1 MPSSMNGLAI
11 SPPSSQQMTQD
22 VAILDF
28 PMSGKFGYTGPGRSS
43 SKPSS
48 SSIHSDSSS
57 EGDDDD
63 ISSGNDQD
71 EKLDAFNE
79 ASRTPKYHRV
89 KSQPSVPQP
98 VQPRFSRALTMPLSS
113 QLSSHLQHPHRLNG
127 ALVPS
132 PQQQADSPEW
142 IQFGELSLELADSV
156 QAMIQN
162 MLQISP
168 PHILEPAKEQVS
180 ACSFTVPTPSMSAMF
195 TAMKNLN
202 YISANMATFCASG
215 PEDSS
220 QEYGSH
226 NDFDIGEVL
235 QNVGDVLSGAAAH
248 VGVELVLYH
257 GDIGLKHIWVK
268 GDEGGMSYLL
278 SHVARQVLATAR
290 RGDSIEIGLQVVSL
304 PRKPQPQ
311 PSVPLSDEE
320 YCLTA
325 SPVSNEDSLL
335 CTVEILHK
343 YSSSS
348 LSTSRENPVLSSV
361 MLRRLVK
368 RVGATLTSELS
379 AESTGNGWSCEL
391 NFTLDR
397 GSTPSPTPATFGPD
411 ERLAC
416 EPTIDQLIAF
426 ADTLRGKKV
435 TLYADSKG
443 SFAHHLSSYL
453 TAWGMDVSHGDTEGS
468 IEAVV
473 ESSPVMSSRIA
484 EGLPTAGPSVR
495 QERQPTTR
503 PSFMFIDDDVDILQQ
518 RLNDLRSEQSPQFNI
533 RKRPSLATN
542 RAISSPQVPR
552 ARGQSNPLNS
562 SVVIVHFASLS
573 NFKIIKDVIQSVLAS
588 YSGSPIPEVMI
599 IPKPAGPRRLL
610 TALHT
615 ALTKPAV
622 DPFFSPI
629 ATSPSTPGNLHPG
642 SFMNGHSSST
652 NSPKS
657 PFPNRPSGSR
667 SNSDRSTRS
676 TTKDILEHNN
686 NLPPPSPLGMSDN
699 VEYFS
704 EAALGMSPSSG
715 YVIQSP
721 DGKPT
726 GIFFHPN
733 PRSTIPRVPSVGHRM
748 ERDRGQSLSTI
759 SHLPSR
765 SATGDM
771 SPMSFSS
778 LHSAANTPRA
788 MPRKISS
795 SAVPLPKSPM
805 EPSTTI
811 PGVSTTIPSPPNT
824 PIAKTHPAIRN
835 VRTPSVSKTPAK
847 GKAAE
852 ANLVPPVSVLIVD
865 DNPIN
870 QSVLSTFMR
879 RKKIKYAVASDGAE
893 AVEKWRTGEFHL
905 ILMDIQMPIMDGIE
919 ATKEIRRLE
928 KSNAS
933 AGYPPLSDGGS
944 PMRTPSES
952 SDKMSPYRSSV
963 IIVALTAS
971 SLQSDRVAALAAGCN
986 DFLTKP
992 VSLLWLN
999 NKITEWGSIK
1009 ALQMWADPG
1018 PELAQ
1023 TQTTKAKVV
1032 ADRLHVPERKL
1043 SPSRPPNAESSPK
1056 TAVPPPILDPSSLL
1070 EPPSSD
1076 LLPSAAIPSGTSS
1089 AFWSE
1094 GQPSPP
1100 TFWATMGVASPNV
1113 DANRDD
1119 IRDKGEASS
1128 TMPGSTEDLK
1138 SAPDEVREPTGQ

>member
-1 MPSSMNGLAI
+1 MIPPP
-11 SPPSSQQMTQD
+11 SPPIAQSTGSPKSP
-22 VAILDF
+22 F
-28 PMSGKFGYTGPGRSS
+28 PNRSS
-43 SKPSS
+43 GSLSN
-48 SSIHSDSSS
+48 SDRLTRS
-57 EGDDDD
+57 
-63 ISSGNDQD
+63 
-71 EKLDAFNE
+71 
-79 ASRTPKYHRV
+79 TTKYI
-89 KSQPSVPQP
+89 
-98 VQPRFSRALTMPLSS
+98 
-113 QLSSHLQHPHRLNG
+113 N
-127 ALVPS
+127 
-132 PQQQADSPEW
+132 
-142 IQFGELSLELADSV
+142 
-156 QAMIQN
+156 
-162 MLQISP
+162 
-168 PHILEPAKEQVS
+168 ILEHNN
-180 ACSFTVPTPSMSAMF
+180 T
-195 TAMKNLN
+195 
-202 YISANMATFCASG
+202 
-215 PEDSS
+215 

-226 NDFDIGEVL
+226 NDFDIEEVL

-290 RGDSIEIGLQVVSL
+290 RGDSMEISLQVVSL

-311 PSVPLSDEE
+311 PPVPLSDEE
-320 YCLTA
+320 YRLTA

-348 LSTSRENPVLSSV
+348 PSTSRENPVLSSV
-361 MLRRLVK
+361 MLQRLVQ

-391 NFTLDR
+391 NLTLDR

-435 TLYADSKG
+435 NLYADSKG
-443 SFAHHLSSYL
+443 SFARHLSSYL
-453 TAWGMDVSHGDTEGS
+453 TVWGMDVSHGDTEGS

-484 EGLPTAGPSVR
+484 EGLPAAGPSVR

-518 RLNDLRSEQSPQFNI
+518 RLNDLWSEQSPQFNI

-615 ALTKPAV
+615 ALTKPAAV

-629 ATSPSTPGNLHPG
+629 ATSPSTPGNHP
-642 SFMNGHSSST
+642 
-652 NSPKS
+652 P
-657 PFPNRPSGSR
+657 
-667 SNSDRSTRS
+667 
-676 TTKDILEHNN
+676 
-686 NLPPPSPLGMSDN
+686 N

-771 SPMSFSS
+771 SPMSLSS

-788 MPRKISS
+788 MTRKISS

-811 PGVSTTIPSPPNT
+811 PDVPRAIPSPNT
-824 PIAKTHPAIRN
+824 SFAQAHPAVRN
-835 VRTPSVSKTPAK
+835 VRTPSVNRTPVK
-847 GKAAE
+847 GKAVE
-852 ANLVPPVSVLIVD
+852 ANSVPKVSVLIVD

-879 RKKIKYAVASDGAE
+879 KKKIKYAVASDGAE

-905 ILMDIQMPIMDGIE
+905 ILMDIQMPIMDGIK
-919 ATKEIRRLE
+919 ATIEIRRLE

-933 AGYPPLSDGGS
+933 AGTYPPLSDGGS
-944 PMRTPSES
+944 PMQTPS
-952 SDKMSPYRSSV
+952 KSPDRMAPDRSSV
-963 IIVALTAS
+963 IIVALTATS
-971 SLQSDRVAALAAGCN
+971 SDRVAALAAGCN

-1018 PELAQ
+1018 PEPAQ
-1023 TQTTKAKVV
+1023 TQTMKAKVV
-1032 ADRLHVPERKL
+1032 
-1043 SPSRPPNAESSPK
+1043 
-1056 TAVPPPILDPSSLL
+1056 
-1070 EPPSSD
+1070 
-1076 LLPSAAIPSGTSS
+1076 
-1089 AFWSE
+1089 
-1094 GQPSPP
+1094 
-1100 TFWATMGVASPNV
+1100 VA
-1113 DANRDD
+1113 
-1119 IRDKGEASS
+1119 G
-1128 TMPGSTEDLK
+1128 
-1138 SAPDEVREPTGQ
+1138 